1 MPASPPPPH
10 KRIDPKE
17 LKDLAEHLGL
27 VTHLGLTM
35 VAALGIGFAI
45 GYYLDRWTGHRGLW
59 KAVFIPLGALS
70 GFWAVY
76 RIIID
81 TTRRSDRRHR

>member
-1 MPASPPPPH
+1 MVPKPPEFKP
-10 KRIDPKE
+10 KFDPKD
-17 LKDLAEHLGL
+17 LKDLVEHLGL

-35 VAALGIGFAI
+35 VAAVGIGFAL
-45 GYYLDRWTGHRGLW
+45 GAYLDRWTGAGGVW

-76 RIIID
+76 RIVLQTGD
-81 TTRRSDRRHR
+81 RADRRRR